1 MVRPAYSTP
10 LPLPAGALRRRLEVF
25 SPKLAR
31 RVSLGSYAAWR
42 CWVALEAN
50 PGVMSFCERPAHV
63 AGRNS
68 GLIDFWVQLQG
79 SPGAEFWM
87 LWSPS
92 SDARGSGA
100 GGDSAAVDDIASVTA
115 TTLEP
120 PKRLHDYPVRPITP
134 ELLST
139 WEVPVANWAQI
150 IPVLVSFRGYR
161 QPLLEQSVV
170 VLLVRYMPL
179 AAILAHFPEQ
189 DPDEVAAA
197 LYWLLATGR
206 VLSPDLTTAPLSNA
220 SCFRR
225 T

>member
-31 RVSLGSYAAWR
+31 RISLGSYAAWR

-50 PGVMSFCERPAHV
+50 PGVLSFCERPARV

-68 GLIDFWVQLQG
+68 RLIDFWVQLAG
-79 SPGAEFWM
+79 TACAEFWM
-87 LWSPS
+87 LWNPS
-92 SDARGSGA
+92 GDAGGSDAV
-100 GGDSAAVDDIASVTA
+100 GDVAAVDDIAAVSLA
-115 TTLEP
+115 TDGP
-120 PKRLHDYPVRPITP
+120 PKRVHDHPVRAITP

-161 QPLLEQSVV
+161 QPLLEQSIV

-189 DPDEVAAA
+189 DPDEVTAA

-206 VLSPDLTTAPLSNA
+206 VLSPDLAIAPLSDA